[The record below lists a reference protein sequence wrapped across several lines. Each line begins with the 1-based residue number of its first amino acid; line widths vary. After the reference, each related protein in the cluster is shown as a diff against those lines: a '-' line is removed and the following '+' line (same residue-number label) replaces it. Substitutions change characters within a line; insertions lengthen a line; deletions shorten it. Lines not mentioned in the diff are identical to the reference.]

1 MKVLETKVVEECL
14 DGVVIR
20 EVLFDGRIE
29 ADFIRS
35 LEKLGKLEYFPHFP
49 KPFFRV
55 RQSGK
60 YIIKGVEGNETCQ
73 IFYINYSEETQQLI
87 YRNFQTVLQEGT

>member
-1 MKVLETKVVEECL
+1 MKVLETRVVEECL

-20 EVLFDGRIE
+20 EVRFDRPIG
-29 ADFIRS
+29 AGFIRS
-35 LEKLGKLEYFPHFP
+35 LEKLGRLEYFPHFP

-73 IFYINYSEETQQLI
+73 IFYIHFSEETQQLI
-87 YRNFQTVLQEGT
+87 YRNFQTVLPEEA

>member
-1 MKVLETKVVEECL
+1 MKVLETRVVEECL

-20 EVLFDGRIE
+20 EVLFDGRIG
-29 ADFIRS
+29 ANFIKS
-35 LEKLGKLEYFPHFP
+35 LEKLGTLEYFPHFP

-55 RQSGK
+55 RKKGK

-73 IFYINYSEETQQLI
+73 IFYIDSSEEIQQLI
-87 YRNFQTVLQEGT
+87 YRTFQTV